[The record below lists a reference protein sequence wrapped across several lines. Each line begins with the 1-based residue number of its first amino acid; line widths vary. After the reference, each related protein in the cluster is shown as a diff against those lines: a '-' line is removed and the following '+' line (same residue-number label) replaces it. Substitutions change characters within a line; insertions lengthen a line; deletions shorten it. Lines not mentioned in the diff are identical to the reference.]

1 MRRQWWA
8 LLRQG
13 HAWVLAISL
22 AVMAGCASNPAY
34 RDGQELLA
42 QDRPAEALERFEQ
55 AAKAEPGSAQVRA
68 AWLRLRA
75 KLTASWLEE
84 ARREREATEFDR
96 ADDSYRKVLRADPT
110 NEAAVLG
117 LKAAERERVWER
129 QLDQANINLEQ
140 KNFEQARNQLRTVLA
155 ESPRNL
161 RAQQLQQRLEAL
173 ESKPS
178 PDMAL
183 GPAYRKVLSLEFKDA
198 PLKSVFEVIAKTSGL
213 NFVFDRDVRTDQKTS
228 LYLRNGTVEAAVSR
242 LLLSNQLAQRVLDA
256 NSVLIYPDTPA
267 KQKDYQLLSVRT
279 FYLSNGDAKAVANSI
294 KAILKIK
301 DVVVDE
307 RLNAMVVRD
316 SSDAI
321 RMVERMVA
329 LLDLPEPEV
338 MLEVEVLEVKRS
350 DLLNFGVRW
359 PDQASLS
366 PLASG
371 SGTQLTLSDLRR
383 LNGGTVG
390 VSVNPLTISARQDG
404 STANILANPK
414 IRVKSREKARV
425 LIGDRVPNITST
437 STSTGFVAD
446 SVNYIDVGLKLEVEP
461 TVYPEGDVAIKVAL
475 EVSSLVSQVQTK
487 SGTLAYQIG
496 TRSAATVL
504 RLRDGENQILA
515 GLINDEERRSVNQ
528 IPALGSAPIVG
539 KLFGGSTD
547 ETAKSEIVLS
557 ITPRVLRNIQ
567 RPDASLLDF
576 ESGTDSGMR
585 SGGGAVSGAAAVTGL
600 SQPATSSPPG
610 QGATPL
616 NQSTPTQPASSGQDP
631 AGIPSGALPPAAD
644 VKFLWGNVPAL
655 KPGQVAQVQLQVEA
669 GKPIRAL
676 PLALGFDAAA
686 LEVVDVLEGDFL
698 TQGGVATTFEKRV
711 DPSGQVLATIKRNG
725 TTGASG
731 AGTVMTVSLRA
742 LKVSPAATVRV
753 LTIAPEGEAGR
764 AVTYSAPSPLQLTVA
779 P

>member
-1 MRRQWWA
+1 M
-8 LLRQG
+8 
-13 HAWVLAISL
+13 LAISL

-42 QDRPAEALERFEQ
+42 QDRPVEALERFEQ

-68 AWLRLRA
+68 AWLRLRTRLA
-75 KLTASWLEE
+75 TSWLEE
-84 ARREREATEFDR
+84 ARREREAAEFDR
-96 ADDSYRKVLRADPT
+96 ADDLYRKVLRADPT

-117 LKAAERERVWER
+117 LKAVERERVWER
-129 QLDQANINLEQ
+129 QLDQANISLEQ
-140 KNFEQARNQLRTVLA
+140 KNFEQARSQLRTVLA
-155 ESPRNL
+155 ESPRNP
-161 RAQQLQQRLEAL
+161 RAQQLQQRLESL

-178 PDMAL
+178 AEMAL

-279 FYLSNGDAKAVANSI
+279 FYLSNGDAKAIANSI
-294 KAILKIK
+294 KAILKVK

-321 RMVERMVA
+321 KMVERMVA

-350 DLLNFGVRW
+350 DLLNLGVRW

-414 IRVKSREKARV
+414 IRAKSREKARV

-437 STSTGFVAD
+437 STSTGFVSD

-528 IPALGSAPIVG
+528 VPALGSAPIVG

-576 ESGTDSGMR
+576 ESGTDSGLR
-585 SGGGAVSGAAAVTGL
+585 SGGGAVSGAATGFG
-600 SQPATSSPPG
+600 QPTAGLPTGQAAGPVSSSTPSPP
-610 QGATPL
+610 A
-616 NQSTPTQPASSGQDP
+616 SGQDQ
-631 AGIPSGALPPAAD
+631 AGIPSGSLPPAAD
-644 VKFLWGNVPAL
+644 VKFLWGTVPAL
-655 KPGQVAQVQLQVEA
+655 KPGQVAQVPLQVEA

-686 LEVVDVLEGDFL
+686 LEVVDVLEGEFL
-698 TQGGVATTFEKRV
+698 AQGGIATTFEKRV

-725 TTGASG
+725 TAGASG
-731 AGTVMTVSLRA
+731 AGTVMTLSLRA
-742 LKVSPAATVRV
+742 LKVSPAAIVRV

-764 AVTYSAPSPLQLTVA
+764 SVTYSAPSPLQLTVA

>member
-1 MRRQWWA
+1 MAQ
-8 LLRQG
+8 LRQG
-13 HAWVLAISL
+13 YAWVIAVSL
-22 AVMAGCASNPAY
+22 MTMVGCASNPAY

-42 QDRPAEALERFEQ
+42 QDRPVEALERFEQ
-55 AAKAEPGSAQVRA
+55 ASRAEPESAQVRA
-68 AWLRLRA
+68 AWLKLRA
-75 KLTASWLEE
+75 RLTASWLED
-84 ARREREATEFDR
+84 ARREREAGEFDR
-96 ADDSYRKVLRADPT
+96 ADDLYRKVLKSDPT

-117 LKAAERERVWER
+117 LKAGERERVWER
-129 QLDQANINLEQ
+129 QLDLANASLEQ
-140 KNFEQARNQLRTVLA
+140 KNLDQARNQLRTVLA
-155 ESPRNL
+155 ESPRHV
-161 RAQQLQQRLEAL
+161 RALQLQQRLEAL
-173 ESKPS
+173 DSKPS
-178 PDMAL
+178 AEMAL

-228 LYLRNGTVEAAVSR
+228 LYLRNGTVEAAVGR
-242 LLLSNQLAQRVLDA
+242 LLLGNQLAQRVLDA

-279 FYLSNGDAKAVANSI
+279 FYLSNGDAKSVANSV
-294 KAILKIK
+294 KSILKIK

-316 SSDAI
+316 SAEAVK
-321 RMVERMVA
+321 MVERMVA

-338 MLEVEVLEVKRS
+338 MLEVEVVEVKRT
-350 DLLNFGVRW
+350 DLLNLGVRW
-359 PDQASLS
+359 PDQASLTALS
-366 PLASG
+366 SG

-383 LNGGTVG
+383 LNSGTVG
-390 VSVNPLTISARQDG
+390 IAVNPLTISARQDR
-404 STANILANPK
+404 TAANILANPK
-414 IRVKSREKARV
+414 IRAKSREKARV

-437 STSTGFVAD
+437 ATSTGFVSD

-461 TVYPEGDVAIKVAL
+461 TVYPEGDVAIKVSL

-515 GLINDEERRSVNQ
+515 GLINDEERHSANQ
-528 IPALGSAPIVG
+528 IPALGATPIVG

-585 SGGGAVSGAAAVTGL
+585 SGAAASV
-600 SQPATSSPPG
+600 TSSAG
-610 QGATPL
+610 VSS
-616 NQSTPTQPASSGQDP
+616 STVAPASPAAVPERTSASPQAASTGQDP
-631 AGIPSGALPPAAD
+631 GTLPNGALPPPAD
-644 VKFLWGNVPAL
+644 VRFLWGNVSPL
-655 KPGQVAQVQLQVEA
+655 KPGQVVKVPLQVEA
-669 GKPIRAL
+669 SKPVRAL

-686 LEVVDVLEGDFL
+686 LEVVEVEEGEFL
-698 TQGGVATTFEKRV
+698 AQGGATTTFEKRI
-711 DPSGQVLATIKRNG
+711 DPSGQVLATLKRSG

-731 AGTVMTVSLRA
+731 AGTVMSVSLRA
-742 LKVSPAATVRV
+742 LKVIPSATVRV
-753 LTIAPEGEAGR
+753 LTIAPEGESGR
-764 AVTYSAPSPLQLTVA
+764 AVTYSIPSPLQLTVA